1 MNFKTD
7 RNRVNGLG
15 SAKEGTHHWLMQR
28 VTAIAMI
35 PLSLLFVWN
44 FLGVFGANQAA
55 VVAKFQQPFVA
66 FGTMLF
72 VLVAFQHLQQ
82 GLQVVIEDYV
92 HGKVSRTVLV
102 LLNILLTWG
111 FALAGVFALAK
122 IAFNA

>member
-1 MNFKTD
+1 
-7 RNRVNGLG
+7 LG